1 VNDSFNLTALDQ
13 KVLAELQ
20 QNCRLSNQEIADR
33 VGSSASSVWRRI
45 RTMEDA
51 GVISGFHVSV
61 TAEALGYAEV
71 IMVHVSLSKHS
82 DQGIEAFKELV
93 ADAPE
98 VLECYAVTG
107 DHDFLLKVLAKDMRA
122 FYRFL
127 EETLMNKD
135 YIDRTSSTVVMN
147 KIKESR
153 SVPVDAT

>member
-1 VNDSFNLTALDQ
+1 MKYTFKMTALDR

-20 QNCRLSNQEIADR
+20 HNCRLSNQDIAER

-45 RTMEDA
+45 RTMEEA
-51 GVISGFHVSV
+51 GVIGGFHVAV
-61 TAEALGYAEV
+61 TAEALGYAEI
-71 IMVHVSLSKHS
+71 IMVHVCLSKHS
-82 DQGIEAFKELV
+82 DKGIDAFTQLV
-93 ADAPE
+93 DNAPE

-153 SVPVDAT
+153 SVPV

>member
-1 VNDSFNLTALDQ
+1 MNDSFILTSLDR

-20 QNCRLSNQEIADR
+20 RNCRLSNQEIAER

-45 RTMEDA
+45 RTMEEA
-51 GVISGFHVSV
+51 GVIGGFQVAV
-61 TAEALGYAEV
+61 TAEALGYAEM

-82 DQGIEAFKELV
+82 DKGIDAFTELV
-93 ADAPE
+93 DNAPE

-107 DHDFLLKVLAKDMRA
+107 DHDFLLKVLAKDMRT

-153 SVPVDAT
+153 SVPV

>member
-1 VNDSFNLTALDQ
+1 MNNNFNLTQLDR
-13 KVLAELQ
+13 KVLAQLQ
-20 QNCRLSNQEIADR
+20 ENCRLSNQEIADR

-45 RTMEDA
+45 RTMQEA
-51 GVISGFHVSV
+51 GVIDGFYVSV

-82 DQGIEAFKELV
+82 DQGIDAFTKLIEQ
-93 ADAPE
+93 APE

-107 DHDFLLKVLAKDMRA
+107 DHDFLLKVVAKDMRA

-153 SVPVDAT
+153 SIPV

>member
-1 VNDSFNLTALDQ
+1 MKDLPKLTRLDRR
-13 KVLAELQ
+13 VLAELQ
-20 QNCRLSNQEIADR
+20 RNCRLSNQEIADR

-51 GVISGFHVSV
+51 GVIDGFQVSV

-71 IMVHVSLSKHS
+71 IMVYVSLSKHS
-82 DQGIEAFKELV
+82 GSGVDAFTELV
-93 ADAPE
+93 QNEPQ

-107 DHDFLLKVLAKDMRA
+107 DHDFVLKVVAEDMRA

-127 EETLMNKD
+127 EDTLMNKD

-153 SVPVDAT
+153 TIPV

>member
-1 VNDSFNLTALDQ
+1 MKYTFSLTQLDR
-13 KVLAELQ
+13 KVLSELQ
-20 QNCRLSNQEIADR
+20 RNCRLSNQEIAER

-45 RTMEDA
+45 RTMEEA
-51 GVISGFHVSV
+51 GVIDGFHVAV
-61 TAEALGYAEV
+61 TAEALGYAETV
-71 IMVHVSLSKHS
+71 MVYVSLSKHS
-82 DQGIEAFKELV
+82 DTDIEAFTKLV
-93 ADAPE
+93 DNTPE

-107 DHDFLLKVLAKDMRA
+107 DHDFLLKVLAEDVRT

-153 SVPVDAT
+153 VIPV